1 MKRLTIAGLMTL
13 CLASLVLIA
22 ADPPQKATPDNRAT
36 LDAARGVV
44 QELENTG
51 RIGDARVFGQDYYM
65 WSTWLAE
72 VQRDGASDRAGKQ
85 AALAAHADR
94 MKALE
99 AKVLT
104 LRRANEVSDVAVFA
118 AAFYRAKADKWL
130 KLGE

>member
-1 MKRLTIAGLMTL
+1 ML

-22 ADPPQKATPDNRAT
+22 ADPPQKATPNNRAT
-36 LDAARGVV
+36 LEAARGVV

-51 RIGDARVFGQDYYM
+51 RIGDRVFGQDYYM

-85 AALAAHADR
+85 AALSAHAER
-94 MKALE
+94 MKSLE
-99 AKVLT
+99 AKVRT
-104 LRRANEVSDVAVFA
+104 LRRAGEVSDAAVFA
-118 AAFYRAKADKWL
+118 AAFYRAKADDWL